1 MSAEMGRLCWQA
13 PIYSVNVDQSQ
24 NLCVYV
30 YVHVHVHV
38 NVHECECEYVGER
51 FSNLGQTDRS
61 RSYWT
66 RVDFSLTHSPS
77 HPLAPS
83 PPRSLYCY
91 FQRSALPHPSRPA

>member
-30 YVHVHVHV
+30 YVHVHEY
-38 NVHECECEYVGER
+38 ECECEYEYEYEYVGER

-66 RVDFSLTHSPS
+66 RVNFSLT
-77 HPLAPS
+77 LS

-91 FQRSALPHPSRPA
+91 FQRSALPHPSRPD